1 MPDTIKRGILPT
13 PNQRFVSRGGG
24 RGKADYWAN
33 SCYQMGL
40 MDAVTPHGSAIFFRT
55 NGGQVVTPGPPMP
68 PLPENDAEQRRR
80 QETEVCERSDDV
92 DREVAAMLLG
102 IHSST
107 GVSSSKKRKSTE
119 VGAEAEAAEGETD
132 TRGKAP
138 VVVDKPTNTKTA
150 DDDRGKTAETIV
162 EAIAKK
168 VKPNESQ

>member
-13 PNQRFVSRGGG
+13 PNQRFGSRGGG

-40 MDAVTPHGSAIFFRT
+40 MDAATPHGPAIFFRT
-55 NGGQVVTPGPPMP
+55 HGGQVVTPGPPMP
-68 PLPENDAEQRRR
+68 PLSEKDAEQRRR
-80 QETEVCERSDDV
+80 HEQEVCERSDDV

-119 VGAEAEAAEGETD
+119 AGAEAETAKEEAD
-132 TRGKAP
+132 NRGKDS
-138 VVVDKPTNTKTA
+138 VVAEDPTTAKTA
-150 DDDRGKTAETIV
+150 DDTGTTAETTV

-168 VKPNESQ
+168 VKPNDSQ